1 MYEAVRKGAAVQDL
15 YEETFIKPWFIQ
27 QMKELVELE
36 ERILACRDKT
46 LPDDLLIQAK
56 KDGFADKYLA
66 RLLGIPEREI
76 RQRRTALGVAEAW
89 EPVPVSGVEN
99 AAYYFSTCNAPDKV
113 ASSARRKGRQVVRSL
128 QAYHPPTS

>member
-1 MYEAVRKGAAVQDL
+1 
-15 YEETFIKPWFIQ
+15 WFIE

-36 ERILACRDKT
+36 EKILKYKSKK

-66 RLLGIPEREI
+66 QLLNVPEEQI
-76 RQRRTALGVAEAW
+76 RKRRIALDVVEAW

-99 AAYYFSTCNAPDKV
+99 AAYYFSTYNAPNKV
-113 ASSARRKGRQVVRSL
+113 EV
-128 QAYHPPTS
+128 